1 MIPEF
6 GHYALILALCIAL
19 IQGVLPLIGA
29 HQGRREWL
37 ILARPAAQTVFLLLA
52 TAFVI
57 LAWSF
62 YINDF
67 SVLYVAEH
75 SNSQMPVMYRL
86 GAVWGGHEGSLLLWV
101 FLLSTWTILVAQ
113 LSKALDEFMVAR
125 VIGVL
130 GLVMSG
136 LLLFVLTTSNPFM
149 RLLPAA
155 QDGRSLNP
163 LLQDPLRQF
172 VAGFAVIT
180 S

>member
-6 GHYALILALCIAL
+6 AHYALILALCIAL

-62 YINDF
+62 YTNDC

-75 SNSQMPVMYRL
+75 SNSQIPVMYRL

-101 FLLSTWTILVAQ
+101 L
-113 LSKALDEFMVAR
+113 E
-125 VIGVL
+125 
-130 GLVMSG
+130 
-136 LLLFVLTTSNPFM
+136 
-149 RLLPAA
+149 
-155 QDGRSLNP
+155 SLAFW
-163 LLQDPLRQF
+163 DW
-172 VAGFAVIT
+172 
-180 S
+180 

>member
-29 HQGRREWL
+29 HQCRREWL

-113 LSKALDEFMVAR
+113 LSKALDEF
-125 VIGVL
+125 I
-130 GLVMSG
+130 
-136 LLLFVLTTSNPFM
+136 N
-149 RLLPAA
+149 
-155 QDGRSLNP
+155 
-163 LLQDPLRQF
+163 
-172 VAGFAVIT
+172 
-180 S
+180 